1 MFNFD
6 NANFFSLSKAYI
18 LEPCLH
24 LHMLVGSFSNHVKPR
39 VHVWAQ
45 EDLWPDLR
53 AAGGHLHLSDV
64 LTLAQALLQEAG
76 GRRGGGRG
84 GGEDEGPPRP
94 STLHIRDRVAR

>member
-1 MFNFD
+1 MQFCITLRLLLVVSMF
-6 NANFFSLSKAYI
+6 AHAGRRL
-18 LEPCLH
+18 LQELH
-24 LHMLVGSFSNHVKPR
+24 NLVQHR

-45 EDLWPDLR
+45 EDLWPNLR
-53 AAGGHLHLSDV
+53 AAGGHLHLADD

-76 GRRGGGRG
+76 GGRGGGRG